1 MSDIAFIE
9 AHVTKLLEQVAKTQT
24 KKEEKENQTDH
35 DENIISALEQFHGA
49 VEDALEELKGVYEE
63 E

>member
-35 DENIISALEQFHGA
+35 DENIISALEQFHSA